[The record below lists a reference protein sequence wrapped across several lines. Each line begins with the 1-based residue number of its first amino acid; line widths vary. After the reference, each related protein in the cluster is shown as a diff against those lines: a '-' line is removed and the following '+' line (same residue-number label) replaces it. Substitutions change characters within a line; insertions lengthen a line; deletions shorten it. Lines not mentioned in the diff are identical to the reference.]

1 MASVALAAPSP
12 VSVGSAPGYS
22 GNPGGSASQ
31 IVPQSV
37 MVCRTAGDGGG
48 DDCADAAEVGVL
60 TLASWV
66 APGDDTLG
74 DGTGVDETELPQPAP
89 NSAVATTANGR
100 IRCRASRS
108 RRVLEGQRK
117 GGILDTATSR

>member
-74 DGTGVDETELPQPAP
+74 AGTGAEETELPQPAP
-89 NSAVATTANGR
+89 NSRVATTANGR
-100 IRCRASRS
+100 ISGEPGRS
-108 RRVLEGQRK
+108 GLGHEGQ
-117 GGILDTATSR
+117 

>member
-74 DGTGVDETELPQPAP
+74 DGTGVDERPSFRNPRR
-89 NSAVATTANGR
+89 TARLRRPRTGGSDVGR
-100 IRCRASRS
+100 AGPDAC
-108 RRVLEGQRK
+108 
-117 GGILDTATSR
+117 